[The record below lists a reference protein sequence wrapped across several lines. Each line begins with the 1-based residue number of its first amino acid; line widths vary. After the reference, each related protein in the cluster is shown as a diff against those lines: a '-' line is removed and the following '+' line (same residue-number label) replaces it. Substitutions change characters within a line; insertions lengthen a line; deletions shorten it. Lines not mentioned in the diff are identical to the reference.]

1 MGVRRGAVCWPPR
14 TALPKLSSGLR
25 IPGKACPPHPR
36 QAWENPEP
44 PRPPAGRGPRPD
56 QAPTQQKG
64 REAAQTTQP
73 RRASPR
79 SGDPAGEGDPRRR
92 RAARVH
98 SDSSGGG
105 ADGDRGRSPP
115 PTAPPTLEAESSL
128 PWERERTGLGA
139 ARQPKRERLCSPLSP
154 GTLRSSHPG
163 WPLLPLRSPG
173 LRARRCCPTH
183 APPAAHQREP
193 HAPSTPAAQVAS
205 SPQSAR
211 RRPRAAVTRPHWAPA
226 PLPLGG
232 DPFLPRSG
240 PRGLGPGVRRG
251 VCSTNDFS
259 MRK

>member
-14 TALPKLSSGLR
+14 TALPKLSSGLC
-25 IPGKACPPHPR
+25 IPGKACPPHPQ
-36 QAWENPEP
+36 QAWENPGP
-44 PRPPAGRGPRPD
+44 PRPPAGRGPRPG

-79 SGDPAGEGDPRRR
+79 SGDPAGEGDPQRRR
-92 RAARVH
+92 VARVH

-105 ADGDRGRSPP
+105 ANGDRGRSPP

-128 PWERERTGLGA
+128 PWERERKGLGA
-139 ARQPKRERLCSPLSP
+139 APQPKRERLCSPSSP

-183 APPAAHQREP
+183 APPRRPSERASRTLDTCRTGGLVSTVRPTPPTSGSDAAALGPR
-193 HAPSTPAAQVAS
+193 SPAAGWGPPS
-205 SPQSAR
+205 C
-211 RRPRAAVTRPHWAPA
+211 RA
-226 PLPLGG
+226 
-232 DPFLPRSG
+232 
-240 PRGLGPGVRRG
+240 LGPEG
-251 VCSTNDFS
+251 
-259 MRK
+259 